1 MTGLA
6 YQQQATDPPQRHAAF
21 QVLDGDGP
29 KRPLLGDILRAMGAI
44 SATQL
49 MLATRQQGLRAA
61 LLCDILL
68 ARGWI
73 TDAQLMQALTR
84 QFGAGFMT
92 KDDPPPDPRL
102 LDKLGVVRALSLQC
116 LPWRAAGGMTVVA
129 SARPAEFEH
138 HCAALESVFGPVV
151 MVLIT
156 EAHLHDRILQLRRNR
171 LRLWAETCV
180 AEGESCRMLQNRWF
194 SRALAAMLG
203 VIALCVLLW
212 PMGVLVGLTGVVVVA
227 LTVST
232 LLKLAAAFAALR
244 RTPVPQDMPQDHGPL
259 PIVSIMVPLY
269 REPDV
274 VPRLVNRLARLTW
287 PRELTDIL
295 LVVEENDH
303 LTRDALAAQSLPAW
317 VRVIPVPDA
326 KLKTKPRALNYAMTF
341 ARGSIVGV
349 YDAEDAPEPDQIHRI
364 VACFAHGP
372 ANLACVQGVLD
383 FYNPQV
389 NWLSRCFTIEYA
401 TWFRVILPGMQRL
414 GLAVPLGGT
423 TLFFRR
429 DVLEELGGW
438 DAHNVTEDADL
449 GIRLARHGYVT
460 HLLSTVTFEEANCH
474 VLPWIKQRS
483 RWLKGYAITWM
494 VHMRHPARLLQ
505 QLGPWRFFGV
515 QVLFLGTLVQFLFA
529 PLLWSFWLMLMGL
542 GHPLQDSLPGQAFVA
557 LAAVFLMAE
566 AVTLALGAVAL
577 RARHHAGLWPW
588 LPALH
593 AYFPLAVLAVYKA
606 VWELIAAPFYWDKTT
621 HGKYSGATEATI
633 VQA

>member
-1 MTGLA
+1 
-6 YQQQATDPPQRHAAF
+6 
-21 QVLDGDGP
+21 
-29 KRPLLGDILRAMGAI
+29 
-44 SATQL
+44 
-49 MLATRQQGLRAA
+49 
-61 LLCDILL
+61 
-68 ARGWI
+68 
-73 TDAQLMQALTR
+73 
-84 QFGAGFMT
+84 
-92 KDDPPPDPRL
+92 
-102 LDKLGVVRALSLQC
+102 
-116 LPWRAAGGMTVVA
+116 
-129 SARPAEFEH
+129 
-138 HCAALESVFGPVV
+138 

-156 EAHLHDRILQLRRNR
+156 EPHLHERILHLRRNR

-180 AEGESCRMLQNRWF
+180 ADGESCRMLQNRWF
-194 SRALAAMLG
+194 SRCLALGLAGLLVLLALAPLA
-203 VIALCVLLW
+203 VLLA
-212 PMGVLVGLTGVVVVA
+212 LTGLVVVS
-227 LTVST
+227 LTIST
-232 LLKLAAAFAALR
+232 LLKLAAAVAALR
-244 RTPVPQDMPQDHGPL
+244 RDPAADSDSNTASTHQ
-259 PIVSIMVPLY
+259 PIVSVMVPLY
-269 REPDV
+269 REPEV

-295 LVVEENDH
+295 LVVEENDDQ
-303 LTRDALAAQSLPAW
+303 TRAALAKLTLPRW

-326 KLKTKPRALNYAMTF
+326 KLKTKPRALNFAMMF

-349 YDAEDAPEPDQIHRI
+349 YDAEDAPEADQIHRV
-364 VACFAHGP
+364 VARFNNGP

-383 FYNPQV
+383 FYNPTV

-401 TWFRVILPGMQRL
+401 TWFRVVLPGMQRL
-414 GLAVPLGGT
+414 KLAVPLGGT

-494 VHMRHPARLLQ
+494 VHMRHPAQLLR

-529 PLLWSFWLMLMGL
+529 PLLWSFWLMLLGL

-557 LAAVFLMAE
+557 LAAVFLTAE

-593 AYFPLAVLAVYKA
+593 AYFPLAVVAVYKA

-621 HGKYSGATEATI
+621 HGKYSGAPEAII